1 MYKRAIFK
9 KWHLDMIEFSQILN
23 YKCIKSVLNILSIVN
38 ILFTINNLPITRLKD
53 IILYIVHWYSSH
65 VTLKCPVVT
74 KTLYHSFLHK
84 ILRLLCNCW
93 LNIRYQSL
101 PLPHRKTIWCQHQ
114 RILLTSMIF
123 ILLSSSHNNQIIGK
137 KNFSA
142 KEFNQDTSAVFAF
155 DVNNVLL

>member
-1 MYKRAIFK
+1 MFKEPCKWLAYKICHWCWRKFIFIEVWYHLDWVKAVYKRAIFK

-23 YKCIKSVLNILSIVN
+23 YKCIKSVLNILSIVD

-101 PLPHRKTIWCQHQ
+101 PLPHRKTIWCQH
-114 RILLTSMIF
+114 
-123 ILLSSSHNNQIIGK
+123 
-137 KNFSA
+137 
-142 KEFNQDTSAVFAF
+142 
-155 DVNNVLL
+155 